1 MSIEAEGYKPTPEE
15 HLTDEAKREIG
26 ERARFWNEFWKK
38 HEFYGIKMDE
48 TEQKHI
54 EESIKELWPKAKE
67 TFGVEAEIGYIP
79 TGITSENLMKIA
91 HVENTV
97 PLQTFH
103 GLNIKDFIGHFD
115 KEVVQM
121 PRSALK
127 EGYAFGYAATSMPD
141 RNSLGQDSKS
151 VKEWINSKENLM
163 TFHERLVAGIKYKK
177 EKGEAMDQE
186 RQSLYFTI
194 CPSSKFERYATG
206 HGLAVGKGGVVE
218 LTENFRNPSFGIRR
232 VITKK

>member
-1 MSIEAEGYKPTPEE
+1 LKDMNNRKKILLFSRDPGGANTIFPLVGPLKKKGYSV
-15 HLTDEAKREIG
+15 LL
-26 ERARFWNEFWKK
+26 
-38 HEFYGIKMDE
+38 YGKDIA
-48 TEQKHI
+48 
-54 EESIKELWPKAKE
+54 L
-67 TFGVEAEIGYIP
+67 
-79 TGITSENLMKIA
+79 KIYSD
-91 HVENTV
+91 HG
-97 PLQTFH
+97 LS